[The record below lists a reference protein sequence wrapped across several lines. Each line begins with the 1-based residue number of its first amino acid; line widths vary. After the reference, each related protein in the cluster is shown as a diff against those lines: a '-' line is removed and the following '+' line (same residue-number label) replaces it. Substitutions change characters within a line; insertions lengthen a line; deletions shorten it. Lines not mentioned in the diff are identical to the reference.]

1 MSAHAVTDAS
11 AVRPPATG
19 TPATTRKRPAAVP
32 DAGTRPGVG
41 DDATR
46 AIEAR
51 QFLESITAREPR
63 RPRSPAGGTRGAHPG
78 SIEIHRGR
86 TVSASPATEE

>member
-1 MSAHAVTDAS
+1 MSAHAVADAS
-11 AVRPPATG
+11 AVRPPAAAM
-19 TPATTRKRPAAVP
+19 PATTRMRPAAVP
-32 DAGTRPGVG
+32 DAGTGPGVT

-63 RPRSPAGGTRGAHPG
+63 RPRSPAVGARGAHPG

-86 TVSASPATEE
+86 TASGSPTTEE